1 MFLLSTAHQLAQLEA
16 LIRRVS
22 ASFWCKNQLGILAF
36 SAVPVLVFQINSDH
50 PLPVQWPLYPP
61 IRTMPNYRNEFLDL
75 FSRGWKGCLKSTPLG
90 NSELMSM
97 PKIGNLWADAIK
109 VFWINLPRAKLR
121 VSREGAAKVWWKFGR
136 LRGVA
141 RVCALRQLAERW
153 PKGRL
158 RT

>member
-1 MFLLSTAHQLAQLEA
+1 MFLLSVAHQLAQIEA

-50 PLPVQWPLYPP
+50 PLPLQWPFYPP

-75 FSRGWKGCLKSTPLG
+75 FSRGWKGCLKSAPLG

-121 VSREGAAKVWWKFGR
+121 VRGVRGGGSKSVVKVWQAAWCGACVCTAAISWK
-136 LRGVA
+136 VA
-141 RVCALRQLAERW
+141 
-153 PKGRL
+153 
-158 RT
+158 